1 MLTVVIILLILNI
14 LLNLAVGFLTIIVLG
29 ELKATEKFRFE
40 FEPFVLP
47 DNPSQGGDT
56 IRNSTQ
62 TQFN

>member
-40 FEPFVLP
+40 FEPFVLS
-47 DNPSQGGDT
+47 DNLKPGEDT

-62 TQFN
+62 TQLN